1 MKTTKLSYLP
11 YLYSAWKR
19 GRLHNKWFRQ
29 YRNAFDEDDL
39 RIVRNQHLNGNHFGE
54 WFTAIHY
61 TKQGYRVLVEK
72 YMYGVHIRKCA
83 VVSDILGECAL
94 ELLREWQEQYHCQP
108 PDLLVYKGN
117 KCFFVEVK
125 RGRDFL
131 RDSQKAYFKKIESVF
146 GCPVVTVDLQAK
158 GHLR

>member
-11 YLYSAWKR
+11 YFYSAWKR
-19 GRLHNKWFRQ
+19 GKWFQ
-29 YRNAFDEDDL
+29 QHRNAFDADDL

-61 TKQGYRVLVEK
+61 TRQGYGVLVEK
-72 YMYGVHIRKCA
+72 YMYRIHRRKCA
-83 VVSDILGECAL
+83 VVSDIFGERGL
-94 ELLREWQEQYHCQP
+94 KLLRKRRERYHCQP

-117 KCFFVEVK
+117 KYFFVEVK

-131 RDSQKAYFKKIESVF
+131 RDRQKAYFKNIESVF
-146 GCPVVTVDLQAK
+146 GCPVVIVDLQAK
-158 GHLR
+158 DHLR